1 MMIYS
6 MTATFGKLSHQTLTF
21 TPNLN
26 IIEAPNEWGKST
38 WCAFI
43 VAMFYGIDTRQQTT
57 KTVIAD
63 KERYAPWN
71 GEPMS
76 GKMELSWN
84 GRDITIERSC
94 AGRIPFG
101 TFRAYETESGLDI
114 PELTAANC
122 GQTLLGVERN
132 VFTRSIFIRLQDMP
146 VTNDDGLRRRLNNLV
161 TTGDENSAADQL
173 AQQLKD
179 LKNKCRYHNKGLL
192 PQAEYEREQ
201 LLQQI
206 DQLQQ
211 LQTQIGELKA
221 QRIQLEENIR
231 LLDNHAVAL
240 RYAASVEAMQQL
252 EAARQASASLQ
263 EQLEKQEQVCAALP
277 DRTTAEAA
285 LQRGKAL
292 LQQQIQLESLR
303 TSLSDAP
310 QMPEIPGRF
319 ANMTPEQAIAK
330 ATEDYAA
337 QQALEHSKKQRAK
350 LPLIYGITA
359 AVLLAILAVCYFV
372 FHITSPLLF
381 IGIGAVV
388 ALAGMIVLIYCA
400 ANAKKCAEK
409 LQELYDKHPGITPE
423 NWICD
428 AQHYAHT
435 VSRYE
440 IALQQYE
447 SQHDGYR
454 QQQELLSQAIA
465 AYTENSDPDSAVSDW
480 EYILIQHQTLA
491 DTREETEKSQA
502 HLQVL
507 QAVTETVPQPEFA
520 DTLTLSRED
529 TEKQLDE
536 CRFALRQTE
545 LKLGQCMGQAE
556 SIGDKTLLRARLDG
570 VTRRIRRLEEYY
582 KALEMAQDA
591 LYQASTI
598 LQRRFAPRISKLAQ
612 SHFHHLTGGK
622 YQKIVLSDDLSVSA
636 SAENEDTL
644 RSAQWRSD
652 GTVDQLYLALRLAVA
667 EELTPNAPL
676 VLDDALIRFD
686 DHRLRA
692 ALGLLQSQATTKQ
705 VILFTCQGRENQ
717 ILSQ

>member
-76 GKMELSWN
+76 GRMELNWN
-84 GRDITIERSC
+84 GRDITIERSS

-101 TFRAYETESGLDI
+101 TFRAYETESGLEI

-132 VFTRSIFIRLQDMP
+132 VFTRSVFIRLQDMP
-146 VTNDDGLRRRLNNLV
+146 VTADDSLRRRLNNLV
-161 TTGDENSAADQL
+161 TTGDENGAADQL

-179 LKNKCRYHNKGLL
+179 LKNKCRYHTKGLL

-206 DQLQQ
+206 AQLQQ

-221 QRIQLEENIR
+221 QRIQLEEDIR
-231 LLDNHAVAL
+231 LLDNHADAL
-240 RYAASVEAMQQL
+240 RYAASVDAMQQL
-252 EAARQASASLQ
+252 EAARQASTALQ
-263 EQLEKQEQVCAALP
+263 EQLKIQEQVCAAFP

-285 LQRGKAL
+285 VQQGKAL
-292 LQQQIQLESLR
+292 LQQQMQLESLR
-303 TSLSDAP
+303 ASLPDAP
-310 QMPEIPGRF
+310 QMPEIPQRF
-319 ANMTPEQAIAK
+319 TGLSPEQAIAQ

-337 QQALEHSKKQRAK
+337 QQALEHSKKQQAK
-350 LPLIYGITA
+350 LPLIYGVA
-359 AVLLAILAVCYFV
+359 AAILLATLAVCYFA
-372 FHITSPLLF
+372 FHITTPLLF
-381 IGIGAVV
+381 IGIGGIL
-388 ALAGMIVLIYCA
+388 ALAGIIVLICCA
-400 ANAKKCAEK
+400 ANAKKYAAK
-409 LQELYDKHPGITPE
+409 LQGLQDRHPGITPE

-428 AQHYAHT
+428 AQHYAHS

-440 IALQQYE
+440 IELQQYQG
-447 SQHDGYR
+447 QHDNYR

-465 AYTENSDPDSAVSDW
+465 AYTESNDPDSAVSDW
-480 EYILIQHQTLA
+480 EYIIMQHQTLA
-491 DTREETEKSQA
+491 DTREEAEKSQA

-507 QAVTETVPQPEFA
+507 QAITEPVPQPEFT
-520 DTLTLSRED
+520 DTLSLSRED

-536 CRFALRQTE
+536 CRFALRQAE
-545 LKLGQCMGQAE
+545 LKLGQCIGQAE
-556 SIGDKTLLRARLDG
+556 SIGDQTLLRARLDG
-570 VTRRIRRLEEYY
+570 VTRRIRRLDEYY

-591 LYQASTI
+591 LYQASTT

-612 SHFHHLTGGK
+612 SHFYHLTGGK

-667 EELTPNAPL
+667 DALTPNAPL

-692 ALGLLQSQATTKQ
+692 ALDLLQSQAINKQ